1 MVDRPRSPRCPHR
14 LRLHSLRRLRR
25 LRRFLPRSVRARA
38 TFAATAVVTLAL
50 GASSFALLAVLH
62 TNLVRAARNAAI
74 EQAGKVVESASREH
88 LPSVL
93 APRGG
98 VSVWVLGSDG
108 TPVAATPDL
117 LARPYAPP
125 PVPSVPTP
133 NVPTPSVPAPSVPAP
148 SVPAPSVPAP
158 SVPAPSVPAP
168 NVPAPNVPAPSVPAP
183 SVPAPSV
190 PAPNVPAPNV
200 PAPNVPF
207 KAVPGPDGDRH
218 PPGDQLLVGARIS
231 DRRLPVISLSVTGPD
246 GPLTVHAAVSLRD
259 LDAAQDTT
267 STALAVG
274 VPALVLLVAAVTWGV
289 TGRALRPVEAIRAEV
304 AEITDRDLHRRV
316 PVPPTGDE
324 VARLA
329 VTVNATLDRLED
341 AGLRQRRFIADAS
354 HELRSPIAVLRTQLE
369 VALAHPDP
377 ELWPELLA
385 DAVEDTVRLQDLAA
399 DLLLLARLDAADP
412 VAVELLDLAD
422 VFTAALAARTADRIP
437 VAARLADDAWVLGN
451 RTWLT
456 RLLTNLVDNAQRY
469 AASRVEIRLA
479 VQQGLVVLEVGDDG
493 PGIPAADRERVF
505 ERFTRL
511 DDARSRELGGAGLGL
526 AIARDLAGHHGGT
539 LAAEPARTGARLV
552 ARLPQA
558 DPPG

>member
-1 MVDRPRSPRCPHR
+1 MRRPRVPP
-14 LRLHSLRRLRR
+14 RLRR
-25 LRRFLPRSVRARA
+25 LLPRSVRARA

-50 GASSFALLAVLH
+50 GGSSAALLAVLH
-62 TNLVRAARNAAI
+62 ANLLRTARDSAV
-74 EQAGKVVESASREH
+74 EQAGKVVELASREH

-93 APRGG
+93 APHGG
-98 VSVWVLGSDG
+98 SSVWVLDAKGKL
-108 TPVAATPDL
+108 VALTPDL
-117 LARPYAPP
+117 LARPAAAPP
-125 PVPSVPTP
+125 LPKPPLPNPSLP
-133 NVPTPSVPAPSVPAP
+133 NPSGPNPPGPSA
-148 SVPAPSVPAP
+148 
-158 SVPAPSVPAP
+158 
-168 NVPAPNVPAPSVPAP
+168 
-183 SVPAPSV
+183 
-190 PAPNVPAPNV
+190 
-200 PAPNVPF
+200 
-207 KAVPGPDGDRH
+207 PGPDRSLLQL
-218 PPGDQLLVGARIS
+218 PPEERPLVVGARLH
-231 DRRLPVISLSVTGPD
+231 DRRQQVITMSVSGPD
-246 GPLTVHAAVSLRD
+246 GPLTVHAAASLRD
-259 LDAAQDTT
+259 VEAAGDTT
-267 STALAVG
+267 GTALAVG
-274 VPALVLLVAAVTWGV
+274 VPVLVLLVAAVTWRV

-304 AEITDRDLHRRV
+304 AEITGHDLHRRV
-316 PVPPTGDE
+316 PVPHTGDE

-385 DAVEDTVRLQDLAA
+385 DALEDTVRLQDLAA

-412 VAVELLDLAD
+412 VAVELLDLAAL
-422 VFTAALAARTADRIP
+422 FAAALAARTADRVP
-437 VAARLADDAWVLGN
+437 VTAELADGAEVLGN

-469 AASRVEIRLA
+469 AADRVEVRLTVRGPDA
-479 VQQGLVVLEVGDDG
+479 VLEVCDDG

-552 ARLPQA
+552 ARLPLA
-558 DPPG
+558 GSPD

>member
-1 MVDRPRSPRCPHR
+1 M
-14 LRLHSLRRLRR
+14 HS

-74 EQAGKVVESASREH
+74 EQAGKVVESASRGH

-108 TPVAATPDL
+108 NPVAATPDL

-125 PVPSVPTP
+125 PAP
-133 NVPTPSVPAPSVPAP
+133 NVPT
-148 SVPAPSVPAP
+148 
-158 SVPAPSVPAP
+158 
-168 NVPAPNVPAPSVPAP
+168 
-183 SVPAPSV
+183 
-190 PAPNVPAPNV
+190 
-200 PAPNVPF
+200 PNVPF
-207 KAVPGPDGDRH
+207 KAVPGPDDDRH
-218 PPGDQLLVGARIS
+218 PPGDQLLVGVIS

-422 VFTAALAARTADRIP
+422 VFTGALAARTADRIP

-469 AASRVEIRLA
+469 AASRVEVRLA

-552 ARLPQA
+552 ARLPRA

>member
-1 MVDRPRSPRCPHR
+1 MADRVRRPRVPP
-14 LRLHSLRRLRR
+14 RLRR
-25 LRRFLPRSVRARA
+25 LLPRSVRARA

-50 GASSFALLAVLH
+50 GGSSAALLAVLH
-62 TNLVRAARNAAI
+62 ANLLRTARDSAV
-74 EQAGKVVESASREH
+74 EQAGKVVELASREH

-93 APRGG
+93 APHGG
-98 VSVWVLGSDG
+98 SSVWVLDASGKL
-108 TPVAATPDL
+108 VAVTPDL
-117 LARPYAPP
+117 LVRPVAAPP
-125 PVPSVPTP
+125 LPNPPLPNPPGPNPPGPS
-133 NVPTPSVPAPSVPAP
+133 A
-148 SVPAPSVPAP
+148 
-158 SVPAPSVPAP
+158 
-168 NVPAPNVPAPSVPAP
+168 
-183 SVPAPSV
+183 
-190 PAPNVPAPNV
+190 
-200 PAPNVPF
+200 
-207 KAVPGPDGDRH
+207 PGPDRSLPQL
-218 PPGDQLLVGARIS
+218 PPDEKPLLVGARLH
-231 DRRLPVISLSVTGPD
+231 DRRQQVITMSVSGPD
-246 GPLTVHAAVSLRD
+246 GPLTVHAAASLRD
-259 LDAAQDTT
+259 VEAAGDTT
-267 STALAVG
+267 GTALAVG
-274 VPALVLLVAAVTWGV
+274 VPVLVLLVAAVTWRV

-304 AEITDRDLHRRV
+304 AEITGHDLHRRV
-316 PVPPTGDE
+316 PVPHTGDE

-385 DAVEDTVRLQDLAA
+385 DALEDTVRLQDLAA

-412 VAVELLDLAD
+412 VAVELLDPAALFA
-422 VFTAALAARTADRIP
+422 AALAARTADRVP
-437 VAARLADDAWVLGN
+437 VTAELADGAEVLGN

-469 AASRVEIRLA
+469 AATRVEVRLA
-479 VQQGLVVLEVGDDG
+479 VRGPDVVLEVRDDG

-552 ARLPQA
+552 ARLPRAGSA
-558 DPPG
+558 D